1 MHNSESPSLGQLGQ
15 HLSAIRR
22 RSQQRKLLRQ
32 TVAFAIGLLL
42 MVLAMLATGCAS
54 PPPPPSEPLEKTQP
68 PALTQPLPS
77 VSYSKQAQALIESW
91 QKRVIGMSATSK
103 P

>member
-1 MHNSESPSLGQLGQ
+1 MSASANNGQLGRQ
-15 HLSAIRR
+15 LRDIKR

-42 MVLAMLATGCAS
+42 MVLLMLATGCAS
-54 PPPPPSEPLEKTQP
+54 QPPLLCEPLPPTP
-68 PALTQPLPS
+68 LPALTQPLPLELYSTRQSENFKRWQQRVTGTS
-77 VSYSKQAQALIESW
+77 V
-91 QKRVIGMSATSK
+91 TSK